1 MGANYKIGQQPQ
13 AQPMEQYPPFYDPQ
27 KQKEKQDLE
36 NAPMQLMNMF
46 ANAKGFEG
54 ASWQMV
60 EVTNLNN
67 ELNAKMKHILFSD
80 YPPAAKQ
87 YAAAALLIDNISGEM
102 YNKRVALSEFKAGED
117 DFTAKL
123 NEAVH
128 QRFISQE
135 EADKIRFIN
144 MARNKN
150 NYEENGSKAQ
160 YEPYQFFSLN
170 NFDNYYG
177 PKLQASKNESVVQ
190 ISGLTDG
197 DTQKDLTA
205 PGAKPSRTA
214 TSTITPGLG
223 NESFT
228 YYSVPKYED
237 DVANLFIDEFSI
249 SNNYMSKVNLYND
262 YIEARKLENNNID
275 LKEEE
280 KEKIKKEIFL
290 NSPVILKDGKIL
302 TDKDEIS
309 AVAFG
314 LKPAE
319 IKNGKIVGET
329 TYTFN
334 YKEFADTNKER
345 FINKDE
351 IKSMERIATTRS
363 SGTGEKPKVV
373 YVPGYKVTGGKDG
386 IVYTNE
392 SIPAQQTIDTQDLM
406 ADAHQLFIIDYDRFE
421 NFEELNNTAHAKQ
434 LINAFKTNKNKPA
447 SISSALSTYGYI
459 SKTKSQLLY
468 PSTGDLLTY
477 INSFK
482 EKNKRQIT
490 KEEAEDYMHN
500 HAVIALSTNHVLRL
514 SSDTESTKSRE
525 FNDPLVIPVITK
537 NSTVSGNTNIE
548 FSQAVVDIIKTL
560 PTEQEQQ
567 AETQNTAS

>member
-54 ASWQMV
+54 ASWQME
-60 EVTNLNN
+60 EVTSLNN
-67 ELNAKMKHILFSD
+67 ELNAKMKYILFSD

-123 NEAVH
+123 NEAVK

-135 EADKIRFIN
+135 EAGKINFIN
-144 MARNKN
+144 MAQNKK

-160 YEPYQFFSLN
+160 YKPYQFFSLN

-190 ISGLTDG
+190 ISGLTTG
-197 DTQKDLTA
+197 NTQKDLTA
-205 PGAKPSRTA
+205 EGAKPSTTA
-214 TSTITPGLG
+214 TSVITPGLG
-223 NESFT
+223 NASFT

-237 DVANLFIDEFSI
+237 DVADLYIDEFSI
-249 SNNYMSKVNLYND
+249 SNNYMTKVNLYND
-262 YIEARKLENNNID
+262 YIAAYEYENNTTLD
-275 LKEEE
+275 DTK

-319 IKNGKIVGET
+319 IKNGKKVGET

-334 YKEFADTNKER
+334 YKEFADNNKDR

-351 IKSMERIATTRS
+351 IQSMERIATTRS
-363 SGTGEKPKVV
+363 SKGETKVV
-373 YVPGYKVTGGKDG
+373 YVPGYKLTGDDG

-421 NFEELNNTAHAKQ
+421 NFEELNNTAHAKK
-434 LINAFKTNKNKPA
+434 LINGFKTNKPA

-468 PSTGDLLTY
+468 PSAGDLLAYTK
-477 INSFK
+477 SFK